1 MMMQEHVDTGST
13 GVTAA
18 TFGFE
23 LTLGG
28 RYLFTAAG
36 TFTTAAV
43 QVSDFAGNFLDIFG
57 AYDAAA
63 AEQNEKINTLSAAG
77 ALVLDLPPGT
87 YQFAFAG
94 NTGAGAKASVTRAP
108 LC

>member
-1 MMMQEHVDTGST
+1 MQQEHIDTGAN

-18 TFGFE
+18 TFG
-23 LTLGG
+23 LTIVLGG

-36 TFTTAAV
+36 TFSSAAL
-43 QVSDFAGNFLDIFG
+43 QVLDFAGNALDIFG
-57 AYDAAA
+57 AYDASA
-63 AEQNEKINTLSAAG
+63 AEQNEKINTLTAPG

-94 NTGAGAKASVTRAP
+94 NTGAGAKASVSRAP
-108 LC
+108 VC